1 MRPTLILGLLTC
13 LITGHLHGAIFV
25 KIPGIEGEAADPNHD
40 KWIDVLSIESEIIRP
55 VTAPGTPTARAQH
68 GDIKIIKRVDKA
80 SPLLLGAGSTGGFV
94 TDVVIDITR
103 AGTNPTPGSYFQY
116 RLREALVNS
125 FSASQE
131 SDLPIEIISMNYSRV
146 DWMYQ
151 EFKDDGSKGLT
162 VEAWWDVPL
171 NEGGSSTTQPNRA
184 PTIDPIDAQNVT
196 PGEYR
201 EVTVTVGDAE
211 TPPSEL
217 VVTATTNRTD
227 IVRDLALSGTG
238 STRTLSFR
246 ASGLYSGSASVNV
259 KVSDGITTSSTA
271 FAVLIDVE
279 MTPFESFLAAYFTPE
294 ELDEGI
300 LSNPIGDPDNDQM
313 VTLLEYALGTNPRE
327 FTHPDEAIQVTRE
340 SRPGGEFIIIRYRS
354 RADDPSVG
362 PIPWIALES
371 MSFTSSKNNPLYEE
385 SNLGGD
391 NPLYDNIEGIIN
403 TEGEADAHFIR
414 LQVELV
420 E

>member
-1 MRPTLILGLLTC
+1 M
-13 LITGHLHGAIFV
+13 GHLHGAIFV
-25 KIPGIEGEAADPNHD
+25 KIPGIDGESADANHD
-40 KWIDVLSIESEIIRP
+40 KWIDVLSIDSEIITP
-55 VTAPGTPTARAQH
+55 VTAPGSPTARAQH

-80 SPLLLGAGSTGGFV
+80 SPLLLGAGSTGQTV
-94 TDVVIDITR
+94 SDVVIDVT
-103 AGTNPTPGSYFQY
+103 GTGTDRHPGPYFQY
-116 RLREALVNS
+116 RLREAIVTS

-131 SDLPIEIISMNYSRV
+131 SDFPIEIISMNYSRV

-184 PTIDPIDAQNVT
+184 PTIDPIGAQNVT

-217 VVTATTNRTD
+217 VVTATTTRTD
-227 IVRDLALSGTG
+227 LVRDLALSGTG

-259 KVSDGITTSSTA
+259 KVSDGTTTSSTA

-327 FTHPDEAIQVTRE
+327 FTHPDEAIQITRE
-340 SRPGGEFIIIRYRS
+340 SRPEGEFIIIRYRS
-354 RADDPSVG
+354 RADDPGVG
-362 PIPWIALES
+362 PIPWIASES
-371 MSFTSSKNNPLYEE
+371 MSFTSLENNPLYEE

-391 NPLYDNIEGIIN
+391 NPLYDDIEGIIN
-403 TEGEADAHFIR
+403 TGGEADAHFIR

>member
-1 MRPTLILGLLTC
+1 MRPTFILGLLTC
-13 LITGHLHGAIFV
+13 LIMGHLHGAIFV

-40 KWIDVLSIESEIIRP
+40 KWIDVLSIDSEIIMP

-103 AGTNPTPGSYFQY
+103 AGADPTPGPYFQY
-116 RLREALVNS
+116 RLREAIVTS

-131 SDLPIEIISMNYSRV
+131 NDFPIEIISMNYSRV

-151 EFKDDGSKGLT
+151 EFKDDGSQGLT

-171 NEGGSSTTQPNRA
+171 NKGGSSTTQPNRA
-184 PTIDPIDAQNVT
+184 PTIEPIGAQTVA

-211 TPPSEL
+211 TSPSEL
-217 VVTATTNRTD
+217 VVTASTTRED
-227 IVRDLALSGTG
+227 LVRELALTGTG

-246 ASGLYSGSASVNV
+246 ASSLYSGSASVTV
-259 KVSDGITTSSTA
+259 EVSDGEATSSTA

-294 ELDEGI
+294 ELDEGVV
-300 LSNPIGDPDNDQM
+300 SNPIGDPDGDQM

-327 FTHPDEAIQVTRE
+327 FTHPDKAVQISRE
-340 SRPGGEFIIIRYRS
+340 SRPDGEFIVIRYRS
-354 RADDPSVG
+354 RADDPGVG
-362 PIPWIALES
+362 PIPWMAPES
-371 MSFTSSKNNPLYEE
+371 MLFSSLKNNPLYEE
-385 SNLGGD
+385 NKNEGE
-391 NPLYDNIEGIIN
+391 NPLYEE
-403 TEGEADAHFIR
+403 TEGTLNIGGDVDSHFIR
-414 LQVELV
+414 LQVQLEQ
-420 E
+420 